1 MYGIFT
7 GRMFREFGTM
17 QECLAFAYRSLKR
30 KYEYTIYDVY
40 KYPADRGAQ
49 IKQDLRDDSGGDA
62 KYIIG
67 VCWVSESFPPQYE
80 SIGNTEKRSRTIMA
94 DGRLG
99 PIGWIHP
106 KHMR

>member
-1 MYGIFT
+1 
-7 GRMFREFGTM
+7 MFKEFGTM

-40 KYPADRGAQ
+40 RFPADRGAQ

-67 VCWVSESFPPQYE
+67 VCWVSESFSPQYE
-80 SIGNTEKRSRTIMA
+80 SIGNTEKRSRTIMT

-99 PIGWIHP
+99 PVGWTHP

>member
-7 GRMFREFGTM
+7 GRTFREFGTM
-17 QECLAFAYRSLKR
+17 QECLAFAYRSLNK
-30 KYEYTIYDVY
+30 KNEYTIYDVY

-49 IKQDLRDDSGGDA
+49 IKQDLRDDSGGEA

-67 VCWVSESFPPQYE
+67 VCWVSESFSPQYE

-99 PIGWIHP
+99 PVGWTHP